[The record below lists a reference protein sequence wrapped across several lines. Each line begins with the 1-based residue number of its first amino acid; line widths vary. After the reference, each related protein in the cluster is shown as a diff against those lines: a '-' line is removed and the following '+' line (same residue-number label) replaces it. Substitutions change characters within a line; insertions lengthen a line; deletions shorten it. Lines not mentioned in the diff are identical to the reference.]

1 MAGEGVSGAV
11 AAVGAADVS
20 IRPWAPGDL
29 WLLERLLGDPAMMGH
44 LGGPDTSEAILARHE
59 RYLASDLTH
68 EGLFAVT
75 AGAGA
80 GAEPVGWVGYWET
93 EVDGESVWEC
103 GWHVLPEHQG
113 RGVATAATALALADA
128 AARGVHRHV
137 HAFPSV
143 DNTASNA
150 LCRSLGFTLLGEADV
165 EYPVGHTM
173 HSNDWCLD
181 LEA

>member
-1 MAGEGVSGAV
+1 VAGARVSGAE
-11 AAVGAADVS
+11 AARNSPEVG
-20 IRPWAPGDL
+20 IRPWATGDL

-68 EGLFAVT
+68 EGLFAIT
-75 AGAGA
+75 AGRD
-80 GAEPVGWVGYWET
+80 AEPVGWVGYWET
-93 EVDGESVWEC
+93 GLEDETVWEC

-128 AARGVHRHV
+128 AARGMHHTV

-143 DNTASNA
+143 DNAASNA
-150 LCRSLGFTLLGEADV
+150 LCRTLGFTWLGEADV

-173 HSNDWCLD
+173 HSNDWYLD